1 VPQRR
6 TGVSE
11 LAPTQLTIFSNSG
24 LHTVVR
30 DVKDALNQ
38 SVKAS
43 GQSRDQILDRM
54 NELAKRQNMV
64 LNGKVGVSKDL
75 FEKWLNI
82 EDDSRVPGIKG
93 LSLLCAALGT
103 IQPMAVMIAALGG
116 MAIDGEDV
124 KLLEWARV
132 YHKTKTLRKRMRKI
146 EEELG

>member
-1 VPQRR
+1 M
-6 TGVSE
+6 
-11 LAPTQLTIFSNSG
+11 APTQLTIFSNSG

-132 YHKTKTLRKRMRKI
+132 CHKTKTLRKRMRKI

>member
-1 VPQRR
+1 
-6 TGVSE
+6 

>member
-1 VPQRR
+1 M
-6 TGVSE
+6 
-11 LAPTQLTIFSNSG
+11 APTQLTIFSNSG

>member
-1 VPQRR
+1 M
-6 TGVSE
+6 
-11 LAPTQLTIFSNSG
+11 APTQLTIFSNSG
-24 LHTVVR
+24 LHTIVR